1 MRQGSGPVA
10 ALLGILKAG
19 RIAVV
24 LDVLGPDKG
33 TREILEEVAA
43 GWVFVDRENSDDA
56 RSLLPSGCKRL
67 IEGDSDETF
76 SDENPTWTVP
86 TEAPACLIFTSG
98 STGRPKGVI
107 RLHRNLVWGVQAL
120 TGDQALTE
128 DDRYCFLAAY
138 NTGNGTANLFRALLR
153 GATVLAF
160 DLREQGIDSLA
171 DWLLERRA
179 TAFTA
184 PSSVFRYFVQTL
196 APDQHFPD
204 VRLVRLSSE
213 KALRRDFEAFQRHFP
228 KNCLL
233 ENAISCTEAGSFAAH
248 LMNHDEPTEG
258 DTVPI
263 GRPMPGVEL
272 RLVDDSGRDVGV
284 DQVGEITVRSPAV
297 APGYWRRPDLTA
309 AAFRRGVDAGSD
321 CQFHTGDLAIRHQ
334 DGCLVYVGRRDLRVK
349 IRGLGVDLQGVEAA
363 LGNHPGVRQAAVT
376 VRSDR
381 DGEPLLVAFIVAE
394 SKRGLD
400 PTELRGRLRRQF
412 PEPMLP
418 SEFIFVESFPRTS
431 NGKLDRVAL
440 TSIQGYV
447 EEIPRSPVKPM
458 RPPDVVIAGIWH
470 DVLRC
475 GPVGVRDSFYELGGH
490 SLAATRV
497 LARVWATFQ
506 VTVPLRRF
514 LENPTVCW
522 LADRVMS
529 GGGLGAT
536 PEPAAEPL
544 RRRGSNDEEFPLSF
558 QQQRLWFHGQLH
570 PHSTLYNLPW
580 AMRLLGVLNVEI
592 LERSLRE
599 IIRRH
604 ETFRTVFRM
613 RNGEGR
619 QVISRDIPMR
629 LEIVDLSSVPV
640 SEREM
645 QCRNHLLADARQPF
659 DLERGP
665 VWRVALIRLAREE
678 HVLRLT
684 MHHIL
689 SDRWSKAVLTDELT
703 TLYSAFLAGGS
714 SPLPDLEIQYGDF
727 AVWQRQPGYEVRLG
741 SQLNYWKHR
750 LEGLEPLDLSTDRPR
765 PARASS
771 QGSVF
776 VSWITESIVA
786 GITALGTR
794 EHVSLYGTLLAA
806 FQLLLHRFTGQVDVA
821 VGTVIGN
828 RQPVQLERL
837 IGFFVNTL
845 VLRGDVS
852 GDPPFRDFLRQLW
865 SRVAEDFE
873 HSDVPFDRLVAEL
886 HPPRDL
892 SRHPLFGILFTLQNM
907 PRQHFALPGLEIE
920 PLEVELETAKFDLSV
935 TLFVEGARLRARW
948 EYRTDLFDAAT
959 IHRLASAFQTLLQGV
974 CDQPLARLS
983 ELPLVPPGPSLTT
996 LDIAARRIADS
1007 KNA

>member
-24 LDVLGPDKG
+24 LDVLGPDNG
-33 TREILEEVAA
+33 TREILEDVEA
-43 GWVFVDRENSDDA
+43 GWVFVNRENADDA
-56 RSLLPSGCKRL
+56 RSLLPPGCELL
-67 IEGDSDETF
+67 IEGDFDETL
-76 SDENPTWTVP
+76 SDENPGWTVP
-86 TEAPACLIFTSG
+86 AEAPACLIFTSG

-120 TGDQALTE
+120 PGDQALTE

-138 NTGNGTANLFRALLR
+138 NTGNGTVNLFRALLR

-160 DLREQGIDSLA
+160 DLREQGIESLA

-179 TAFTA
+179 TVFTA
-184 PSSVFRYFVQTL
+184 PASVFRHFVQTL
-196 APDQHFPD
+196 LPDQHFPE

-213 KALRRDFEAFQRHFP
+213 KVLRRDFEAFQRHFP
-228 KNCLL
+228 KHCRL
-233 ENAISCTEAGSFAAH
+233 ENAISCTEAGRFAAY
-248 LMNHDEPTEG
+248 LMNRDAPIEG
-258 DTVPI
+258 DTVAI
-263 GRPMPGVEL
+263 GHPMPGVEL
-272 RLVDDSGRDVGV
+272 RLVDDSGRDVGL

-297 APGYWRRPDLTA
+297 APGYWRRPELTA
-309 AAFRRGVDAGSD
+309 AAFRLPAEPGSD
-321 CQFHTGDLAIRHQ
+321 CEFHTGDLAIRQ
-334 DGCLVYVGRRDLRVK
+334 RDGCLVYVGRRDLRLK

-381 DGEPLLVAFIVAE
+381 DGEPQLVAFMVAE
-394 SKRGLD
+394 SKWGLD
-400 PTELRGRLRRQF
+400 PTELRDHLRRQF

-418 SEFIFVESFPRTS
+418 SAFVPVESLPRTA
-431 NGKLDRVAL
+431 NGKLDRAAL
-440 TSIQGYV
+440 ASLQASV
-447 EEIPRSPVKPM
+447 EARPRDPIGPK
-458 RPPDVVIAGIWH
+458 RPIEGVIEGIWR

-497 LARVWATFQ
+497 VARVWAAYQ

-514 LENPTVCW
+514 LENPTLCW
-522 LADRVMS
+522 LADQVTS
-529 GGGLGAT
+529 GGGRGAT
-536 PEPAAEPL
+536 PDPEAEPL
-544 RRRGSNDEEFPLSF
+544 RRRVSIDDELPLSF
-558 QQQRLWFHGQLH
+558 QQQRLWLFAQLH

-580 AMRLLGVLNVEI
+580 AMRLLGVLSVET

-619 QVISRDIPMR
+619 QVISREFPMR
-629 LEIVDLSSVPV
+629 LEIVDLSSLPA
-640 SEREM
+640 SEREL
-645 QCRNHLLADARQPF
+645 QCRNHLLDDARQPF
-659 DLERGP
+659 DLERGS

-678 HVLRLT
+678 HVLRFT

-689 SDRWSKAVLTDELT
+689 SDRWSKWVLTDELT
-703 TLYSAFLAGGS
+703 TLYSAFLVGQS

-727 AVWQRQPGYEVRLG
+727 TLWQRQPGHEARLA
-741 SQLNYWKHR
+741 SQLDYWKRR
-750 LEGLEPLDLSTDRPR
+750 LEGLEALDLPTDRLR
-765 PARASS
+765 PARTSF
-771 QGSVF
+771 QGAVF
-776 VSWITESIVA
+776 VSWIPESIVA
-786 GITALGTR
+786 GITALGNR

-806 FQLLLHRFTGQVDVA
+806 FQALLHRFTGQVDIA

-865 SRVAEDFE
+865 SRITEDFE
-873 HSDVPFDRLVAEL
+873 HPDVPFDQLVAEL

-907 PRQHFALPGLEIE
+907 PRQRFALPRLEIE
-920 PLEVELETAKFDLSV
+920 PLEVELGTAKFDLSV
-935 TLFVEGARLRARW
+935 MLFAEGDRLRARW
-948 EYRTDLFDAAT
+948 EYRTDLFNAAT
-959 IHRLASAFQTLLQGV
+959 IQRLVFAYQTLLQGV
-974 CDQPLARLS
+974 CDQPFARLS
-983 ELPLVPPGPSLTT
+983 ELPLVPPGPS
-996 LDIAARRIADS
+996 IHPGNS
-1007 KNA
+1007 